1 MRAAIFE
8 KPGLENLR
16 VKDNIER
23 PRISDHDILIKVKMA
38 GINPIDS
45 FVVSGALPRIDPLP
59 HIPGAESSGI
69 IEEVGSQVNNGNNN
83 FKKGDRVI
91 VHNKVFDGTCDMCL
105 NDLDMLC
112 RNGGLIGA
120 ITNGGFAEYIAVPQ
134 KNVFKIPDDI
144 DWDLAASLPV
154 TSLTPYHALKEAS
167 LKVNDYLLI
176 FGASGNTG
184 MVAVQLGKKMGAK
197 VIGVSKDNWVK
208 TDFGAD
214 YIINDYDKVVENV
227 KDITQGKMAD
237 VVVNSLGI
245 GTWDSSFASVGING
259 RWVAFGGL
267 TGADVKL
274 NVQALYSKQIKLIGS
289 TGGTRKELQELI
301 IISSSK
307 QLKVRV
313 WKKFKLEDTKEAL
326 QSLFAK
332 ERDGRILLDVD
343 SSV

>member
-1 MRAAIFE
+1 MKAAIFE

-16 VKDNIER
+16 VTDNVEL
-23 PRISDHDILIKVKMA
+23 PKISDHDILIKVKMA
-38 GINPIDS
+38 GVNPIDN
-45 FVVSGALPRIDPLP
+45 FVVSGALPKIDPLP
-59 HIPGAESSGI
+59 HVPGAESAGI
-69 IEEVGSQVNNGNNN
+69 IEEIGSHVNNNN

-105 NDLDMLC
+105 NGLDMIC

-120 ITNGGFAEYIAVPQ
+120 ITNGGFAQYIAVPER
-134 KNVFKIPDDI
+134 NVFKIPDDI

-167 LKVNDYLLI
+167 LKTNEFLVV

-184 MVAVQLGKKMGAK
+184 MIAVQLGKKMGAK
-197 VIGVSKDNWVK
+197 VVAVSKDNWIK

-214 YIINDYDKVVENV
+214 YIISDYDKVVENV
-227 KDITQGKMAD
+227 KNITQGKMAD

-245 GTWDSSFASVGING
+245 NTWDSSFASVGING

-289 TGGTRKELQELI
+289 TGGTRKELHDLI
-301 IISSSK
+301 DISSSN

-313 WKKFKLEDTKEAL
+313 WKKFNLEETKEAL

-332 ERDGRILLDVD
+332 ERDGRILLDID
-343 SSV
+343 

>member
-1 MRAAIFE
+1 MKAAIFE

-16 VKDNIER
+16 VIDNAER
-23 PRISDHDILIKVKMA
+23 PKISDHDILIKVKMA
-38 GINPIDS
+38 GVNPIDS
-45 FVVSGALPRIDPLP
+45 FVVSGALPKIDPMP

-69 IEEVGSQVNNGNNN
+69 IEEVGSRVNNHNNN

-105 NDLDMLC
+105 NGLDMLC

-120 ITNGGFAEYIAVPQ
+120 ITNGGFAEYIAIPDR
-134 KNVFKIPDDI
+134 NVFKIPDDI

-167 LKVNDYLLI
+167 LKVNEFLLI

-184 MVAVQLGKKMGAK
+184 MIAVQLGKKMGAK
-197 VIGVSKDNWVK
+197 VIGVSKDNWIK

-214 YIINDYDKVVENV
+214 YIISDYDKVVENV
-227 KDITQGKMAD
+227 TNITQGKMAD

-289 TGGTRKELQELI
+289 TGGTRKDLQELI
-301 IISSSK
+301 DISSSK
-307 QLKVRV
+307 ELKVRI
-313 WKKFKLEDTKEAL
+313 WKKFKLEDAKEAL
-326 QSLFAK
+326 QSLSAK
-332 ERDGRILLDVD
+332 ERDGRILLDID
-343 SSV
+343 

>member
-1 MRAAIFE
+1 MKAAIFE

-16 VKDNIER
+16 VTDNAEQ
-23 PRISDHDILIKVKMA
+23 PKISEHDILIKVKMA
-38 GINPIDS
+38 GVNPIDS
-45 FVVSGALPRIDPLP
+45 FVVSGALPKLNPLP
-59 HIPGAESSGI
+59 HIPGAESTGI
-69 IEEVGSQVNNGNNN
+69 VEEVGSHVISSNDGSTNI
-83 FKKGDRVI
+83 KKGDRVV

-105 NDLDMLC
+105 NGLDMLC

-120 ITNGGFAEYIAVPQ
+120 ITNGGFAEYIAVPER
-134 KNVFKIPDDI
+134 NVFKIPDNM

-167 LKVNDYLLI
+167 LRLDEFLLV

-184 MVAVQLGKKMGAK
+184 MIAVQLGKKMGAK
-197 VIGVSKDNWVK
+197 VIAISKDNWIK

-214 YIINDYDKVVENV
+214 YIIGDYGKVVENV

-267 TGADVKL
+267 TGAYVKL

-301 IISSSK
+301 DISSSK
-307 QLKVRV
+307 QLKVRT
-313 WKKFKLEDTKEAL
+313 WKKYKLEDAKDAL

-332 ERDGRILLDVD
+332 ERDGRILLDVA
-343 SSV
+343 